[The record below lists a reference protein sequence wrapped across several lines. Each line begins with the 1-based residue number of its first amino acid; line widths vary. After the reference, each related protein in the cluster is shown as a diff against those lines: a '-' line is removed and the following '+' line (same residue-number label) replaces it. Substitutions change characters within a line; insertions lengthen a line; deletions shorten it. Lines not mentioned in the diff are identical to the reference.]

1 MRDGTW
7 DTNLINYN
15 INITSAN
22 YILFLH
28 QEIEDYLKY
37 LYITLIVIKKLSKKH
52 LTRHQDVLR
61 YKRVD

>member
-15 INITSAN
+15 INITSVN

-28 QEIEDYLKY
+28 QEVEDYFKY
-37 LYITLIVIKKLSKKH
+37 LYITLIVIKRLSKKV

>member
-15 INITSAN
+15 INITSTN
-22 YILFLH
+22 IILFLH

-37 LYITLIVIKKLSKKH
+37 LYITLIVIKQLPKKH

>member
-15 INITSAN
+15 INITSVN

-28 QEIEDYLKY
+28 QEVEDYFKY
-37 LYITLIVIKKLSKKH
+37 LYITLIVIKKLFKKH